1 MNRLTTM
8 VLAACLGGAAHAG
21 ESVDLRLDA
30 DPLSKVRID
39 IVRGAVTVEG
49 WGDNAVRVKGTRD
62 DKSKEFIFE
71 RNGREILIEDELKHR
86 SGGGSGEGTIITVY
100 VPRGSTVEM
109 DTVSA
114 TQTVQNV
121 DGNVRLESVSGDIS
135 AREVRDDTAISSV
148 SGSIALAGA
157 TGEVRLESV
166 SGDIEAD
173 VNTTRLDVEAVS
185 GDAVVRNAGIL
196 QRLEATTVS
205 GDLEVRTA
213 LAADGEASL
222 ESVSGD
228 ITLVLRGEVDA
239 RFYAET
245 GPGGDI
251 ENGLSDQRPQRER
264 YVGAE
269 SLDMRVGQG
278 SADVDASVVTGTISL
293 LKE

>member
-1 MNRLTTM
+1 MNQLTMAM
-8 VLAACLGGAAHAG
+8 VAACLGAMAHAG
-21 ESVDLRLDA
+21 EPVDLRLDA
-30 DPLSKVRID
+30 DPQSKVRID
-39 IVRGAVTVEG
+39 IVRGEVSVEG
-49 WGDNAVRVKGTRD
+49 WDENAVRVQGTRD

-71 RNGREILIEDELKHR
+71 RDGREILIEDELKSR
-86 SGGGSGEGTIITVY
+86 SGIGNGDGTIITVF
-100 VPRGSTVEM
+100 VPRGSSVEM

-114 TQTVQNV
+114 GQTVKDVN
-121 DGNVRLESVSGDIS
+121 GGVRLESVSGDVG
-135 AREVRDDTAISSV
+135 ARALRNGAAIGSV
-148 SGSIALAGA
+148 SGDVVLSGA

-173 VNTTRLDVEAVS
+173 VDTTRLDVETVS
-185 GDAVVRNAGIL
+185 GDAVVRNAGAVE
-196 QRLEATTVS
+196 RLEASTVS
-205 GDLEVRTA
+205 GDLDVHTA

-228 ITLVLRGEVDA
+228 ITLTLRDNVDA
-239 RFYAET
+239 RFYVET

-269 SLDMRVGQG
+269 SLEMRLGQG
-278 SADVDASVVTGTISL
+278 SADVEASVVTGTISL